1 MELKIKN
8 IGKIKEGNVKLD
20 GITVIS
26 GKGDAGKT
34 TVLKVLSTVL
44 DVLNFS
50 DDSVNFSYEQN
61 ETENNEE
68 IIQKDVQAR
77 FGNNF
82 DRMINNIF
90 SNDKGMA
97 EIIVEDETKKSKTLK
112 ISINENFTK
121 IEENDVKIK
130 IENIF
135 IDNPADLKSTNVDTL
150 LEKNAG
156 HKNVFLF
163 NNCERTG
170 EKEMIKNQLASKKE
184 ETETNIGYFSQQEIK
199 TTSVLQSRNQLF
211 EIYGNGIKSEIDY
224 KKFKRLN
231 ETVKGTFELLNPVEY
246 ELGEY
251 GYKIPNEKE
260 AESDTK
266 TVIPL
271 KNLSH
276 SLKKL
281 AFLKMIMEKLLLKEN
296 DILIVDN
303 AENGLHPEMQLIF
316 GETVVLIQKEFGI
329 KVVLTTQSPFLL
341 EAIEVFSEKYDV
353 EDKTHYYLVEDGNI
367 KNVDGETRQIYK
379 EMVKPIQELENIK
392 YE

>member
-8 IGKIKEGNVKLD
+8 IGKIKEGNVELE
-20 GITVIS
+20 GITIIS

-34 TVLKVLSTVL
+34 TVLKILSTVL

-50 DDSVNFSYEQN
+50 DDSVNFSCEQN
-61 ETENNEE
+61 KIENKEE
-68 IIQKDVQAR
+68 IIQKDVQEK
-77 FGNNF
+77 FENNF
-82 DRMINNIF
+82 GKMINNFF
-90 SNDKGMA
+90 SNDKGLA
-97 EIIVEDETKKSKTLK
+97 EIIIEDETKKPKTLK
-112 ISINENFTK
+112 ISTKENFVK

-135 IDNPADLKSTNVDTL
+135 IDNPADLKNTNVDNL

-156 HKNVFLF
+156 YN
-163 NNCERTG
+163 
-170 EKEMIKNQLASKKE
+170 EKK
-184 ETETNIGYFSQQEIK
+184 
-199 TTSVLQSRNQLF
+199 
-211 EIYGNGIKSEIDY
+211 IDY

-231 ETVKGTFELLNPVEY
+231 EIVKGTFELLNPIEY

-260 AESDTK
+260 NESNAK
-266 TVIPL
+266 TIIPL

-281 AFLKMIMEKLLLKEN
+281 AFLKMIMEKQLLKEN
-296 DILIVDN
+296 DVLIIDN
-303 AENGLHPEMQLIF
+303 AEDGLHPEMQLIF
-316 GETVVLIQKEFGI
+316 GETVVLMQKEFGI
-329 KVVLTTQSPFLL
+329 KVILTTQSPFLL
-341 EAIEVFSEKYDV
+341 DAIEVFSEKYGIG
-353 EDKTHYYLVEDGNI
+353 DKMHYYLAEDGNI
-367 KNVDGETRQIYK
+367 KNVDDETRQIYK

>member
-8 IGKIKEGNVKLD
+8 IGKIKEGNVELD

-34 TVLKVLSTVL
+34 TVLKTLSTVL
-44 DVLNFS
+44 DVINFS

-61 ETENNEE
+61 KIENNEE
-68 IIQKDVQAR
+68 IIQKDVQER
-77 FGNNF
+77 FENNF
-82 DRMINNIF
+82 GKMINNIF
-90 SNDKGMA
+90 SNDKGLA
-97 EIIVEDETKKSKTLK
+97 EIIVEDETEKPEILK
-112 ISINENFTK
+112 ISIKENLVKT
-121 IEENDVKIK
+121 EENDVKTK

-135 IDNPADLKSTNVDTL
+135 IDNPADLKNTNVDTL

-163 NNCERTG
+163 NDCE
-170 EKEMIKNQLASKKE
+170 M
-184 ETETNIGYFSQQEIK
+184 
-199 TTSVLQSRNQLF
+199 
-211 EIYGNGIKSEIDY
+211 KSEIDY

-246 ELGEY
+246 DLGEY
-251 GYKIPNEKE
+251 GYKIPDKKE
-260 AESDTK
+260 TESDKK

-281 AFLKMIMEKLLLKEN
+281 GFLKMIMEKQLLKEN
-296 DILIVDN
+296 DVLIIDN
-303 AENGLHPEMQLIF
+303 AEDGLHPEMQLIF
-316 GETVVLIQKEFGI
+316 GETVVLMQKEFGI
-329 KVVLTTQSPFLL
+329 KVILTTQSPFLL
-341 EAIEVFSEKYDV
+341 DAIEVFSEKYGIG
-353 EDKTHYYLVEDGNI
+353 DKMHYYLAEDGNI
-367 KNVDGETRQIYK
+367 KNVDDETRQIYK

>member
-1 MELKIKN
+1 MLKLIIKLKQFKGGKMELKIKN

-44 DVLNFS
+44 DILNFS
-50 DDSVNFSYEQN
+50 SDSVNFSCEQN
-61 ETENNEE
+61 KIENNEE

-77 FGNNF
+77 FENNF
-82 DRMINNIF
+82 GKIINNIF
-90 SNDKGMA
+90 SNGKGIA
-97 EIIVEDETKKSKTLK
+97 KINVEDKTEKPKTLK
-112 ISINENFTK
+112 ISVNENFAK
-121 IEENDVKIK
+121 IEENDMKIK

-135 IDNPADLKSTNVDTL
+135 IDNPADLKNTNIDNL
-150 LEKNAG
+150 LMKNAG
-156 HKNVFLF
+156 
-163 NNCERTG
+163 
-170 EKEMIKNQLASKKE
+170 
-184 ETETNIGYFSQQEIK
+184 Y
-199 TTSVLQSRNQLF
+199 
-211 EIYGNGIKSEIDY
+211 NGKEIDY

-231 ETVKGTFELLNPVEY
+231 EVVNGTFELLDSVEH

-251 GYKIPNEKE
+251 GYKIPKEKE
-260 AESDTK
+260 TESDAK

-281 AFLKMIMEKLLLKEN
+281 VFLKMIMEKQLLKEN
-296 DILIVDN
+296 DILIIDN
-303 AENGLHPEMQLIF
+303 AEDGLHPDMQLVL
-316 GETVVLIQKEFGI
+316 GETIVLMQKEFGI

-341 EAIEVFSEKYDV
+341 DSIEVFSEKYNV
-353 EDKTHYYLVEDGNI
+353 EDKMHYYLVEDGDI
-367 KNVDGETRQIYK
+367 RNVDGETRQIYK
-379 EMVKPIQELENIK
+379 EMAMPIQELENIK

>member
-8 IGKIKEGNVKLD
+8 IGKIKEGNVKVD

-34 TVLKVLSTVL
+34 TVLKTLSTVL
-44 DVLNFS
+44 DVINFS
-50 DDSVNFSYEQN
+50 DDSVNFSCEQN
-61 ETENNEE
+61 KVENNEE

-77 FGNNF
+77 FENNF
-82 DRMINNIF
+82 GKIINNIF

-97 EIIVEDETKKSKTLK
+97 EIIIEDETEKPKNLK
-112 ISINENFTK
+112 ISIKENFAK

-135 IDNPADLKSTNVDTL
+135 IDNPADLKNTNVDTL

-184 ETETNIGYFSQQEIK
+184 EIETNIGYFSQQEIK

-211 EIYGNGIKSEIDY
+211 EIYGNGIKSEIYY

-316 GETVVLIQKEFGI
+316 GETVVLMQKEFGI

>member
-8 IGKIKEGNVKLD
+8 IGKIKDGNVKLE

-44 DVLNFS
+44 DVINFS
-50 DDSVNFSYEQN
+50 DDSVNFSCDQN
-61 ETENNEE
+61 KTENNEE
-68 IIQKDVQAR
+68 IIQKEIQAR
-77 FGNNF
+77 FENNF
-82 DRMINNIF
+82 GKMINNIF
-90 SNDKGMA
+90 LNSKGMA
-97 EIIVEDETKKSKTLK
+97 EIIVEDETGKPKTLK
-112 ISINENFTK
+112 ISINENLAK
-121 IEENDVKIK
+121 IEKNDVKIK

-135 IDNPADLKSTNVDTL
+135 VDNPADFETTNIDNL
-150 LEKNAG
+150 LMKNAG
-156 HKNVFLF
+156 HKNIFWF
-163 NNCERTG
+163 NSFERAD
-170 EKEMIKNQLASKKE
+170 EKEMMNNQLTSKTE
-184 ETETNIGYFSQQEIK
+184 ESETKIGYFSQQEIK
-199 TTSVLQSRNQLF
+199 TTNVLQFRDQLF
-211 EIYGNGIKSEIDY
+211 KVYGNGMKSEIDY

-231 ETVKGTFELLNPVEY
+231 ETVKGTFELLNLIEY

-251 GYKIPNEKE
+251 GYKISDKKENENGI
-260 AESDTK
+260 K
-266 TVIPL
+266 TIIPL

-281 AFLKMIMEKLLLKEN
+281 AFLKMIMEKQLLKEN
-296 DILIVDN
+296 DILIMDN
-303 AENGLHPEMQLIF
+303 AEDGLHPEMQLIF
-316 GETVVLIQKEFGI
+316 GETVVLMQKEFGI
-329 KVVLTTQSPFLL
+329 KVVLTTQSPYLL
-341 EAIEVFSEKYDV
+341 EAIEVFSEKYDI

>member
-8 IGKIKEGNVKLD
+8 IGKIKEGNVELE
-20 GITVIS
+20 GITIIS

-34 TVLKVLSTVL
+34 TVLKILSTVL

-50 DDSVNFSYEQN
+50 DDSVNFSCEQN
-61 ETENNEE
+61 KIENKEE
-68 IIQKDVQAR
+68 IIQKDVQEK
-77 FGNNF
+77 FENNF
-82 DRMINNIF
+82 GKMINNFF
-90 SNDKGMA
+90 SNDKGLA
-97 EIIVEDETKKSKTLK
+97 EIIIEDETKKPKTLK
-112 ISINENFTK
+112 ISTKENFVK

-135 IDNPADLKSTNVDTL
+135 IDNPADLKNTNVDNL

-156 HKNVFLF
+156 YN
-163 NNCERTG
+163 
-170 EKEMIKNQLASKKE
+170 EKK
-184 ETETNIGYFSQQEIK
+184 
-199 TTSVLQSRNQLF
+199 
-211 EIYGNGIKSEIDY
+211 IDY

-231 ETVKGTFELLNPVEY
+231 EIVKGTFELLNPIEC

-260 AESDTK
+260 NESNAK
-266 TVIPL
+266 TIIPL

-281 AFLKMIMEKLLLKEN
+281 AFLKMIMEKQLLKEN
-296 DILIVDN
+296 DVLIIDN
-303 AENGLHPEMQLIF
+303 AEDGLHPEMQLIF
-316 GETVVLIQKEFGI
+316 GETVVLMQKEFGI
-329 KVVLTTQSPFLL
+329 KVILTTQSPFLL
-341 EAIEVFSEKYDV
+341 DAIEVFSEKYGIG
-353 EDKTHYYLVEDGNI
+353 DKMHYYLAEDGNI
-367 KNVDGETRQIYK
+367 KNVDDETRQIYK